1 MTTEYEKNEEYDPE
15 SRPEK
20 FSKPRTIPSKWDVSA
35 FQSQIT
41 ASQNENLEQQSEE
54 KQPVET
60 ADAEQDAPD
69 WKPDPFPE
77 PRTIPGKWDTSSLV

>member
-1 MTTEYEKNEEYDPE
+1 MTTEYEKNEEYDPK
-15 SRPEK
+15 SLPDP

-41 ASQNENLEQQSEE
+41 TSQNDELEQQSEE
-54 KQPVET
+54 PDPVET
-60 ADAEQDAPD
+60 AGDEQPTAE
-69 WKPDPFPE
+69 WEPDPFPE